1 MIYKIYMPKV
11 FFRVEV
17 DVYKST
23 YRHKLNIF
31 TKANYKASLHRCV
44 TIFRGI
50 EVNTV
55 LMKIRST
62 HSLEDF

>member
-1 MIYKIYMPKV
+1 MPKV

-44 TIFRGI
+44 TIFSR
-50 EVNTV
+50 N
-55 LMKIRST
+55 
-62 HSLEDF
+62 